1 MLKEIFEKKP
11 AIQKIKIGETLICD
25 RCKSVIYK
33 HTISDKPYGNNR
45 TFVDWFNVTTGH
57 DDWGNDSV
65 ESREYKSICSDCF
78 SAACADYFKKSHN
91 TKYKENTEYIEIEHR
106 WHNVNWERGD
116 KE

>member
-1 MLKEIFEKKP
+1 MLNEVFEEKP

-65 ESREYKSICSDCF
+65 ESREYKSICPDCF
-78 SAACADYFKKSHN
+78 SAECADYFKKSHD

-106 WHNVNWERGD
+106 WHNVNWERS
-116 KE
+116 E